1 MIASPL
7 LYKILLNNALVLLN
21 NAFVLINDVV
31 DLTNIDVVLT
41 IQGTLLH
48 FTRLFTTF
56 YKASLIRLQGT
67 FYT

>member
-7 LYKILLNNALVLLN
+7 LYKILLNDALVLLNNALVLLN
-21 NAFVLINDVV
+21 NVI
-31 DLTNIDVVLT
+31 DLTNTGVVLT
-41 IQGTLLH
+41 IQGPSLR